1 MDITDK
7 TKKGNNLNKY
17 LTERFFFKLNGN
29 KIAHTHTHT
38 PTHTHTH
45 THTHQQPGQK
55 PKKGVGGRE

>member
-38 PTHTHTH
+38 HTHT
-45 THTHQQPGQK
+45 PKAGSEA
-55 PKKGVGGRE
+55 KKGGGGKRVKAKNQ